1 MDKIPKFRRKPK
13 PPVIETSIDR
23 RASIATENV
32 SATESPRAHHKM
44 SAFKSLRLRG
54 PSKRA
59 RDSPPSELTPTM
71 PSAVVVAQDGIQSP
85 SRLVRPAS
93 QPAQYKSPPVQ
104 DRRRSVNQLPPALP
118 LFLSLSQHGASY
130 LHA

>member
-32 SATESPRAHHKM
+32 SAIESPRTHHKM

-59 RDSPPSELTPTM
+59 RDSPPSALTPTT

-85 SRLVRPAS
+85 PRFARPAS
-93 QPAQYKSPPVQ
+93 QPAQHKSPPVQ

-118 LFLSLSQHGASY
+118 LFLSLSQQGASY